1 MERFFEDLIRKGISI
16 TFFLQTYIRIEHL
29 LLKNIENKH
38 PIPHIFGSKVNR
50 DAGSEFGLG
59 ARNVVYSE
67 MSRLLY
73 IDVDDVLGDCGDY
86 LCELEAISVEDDRDF
101 ILVEIQLREL

>member
-1 MERFFEDLIRKGISI
+1 
-16 TFFLQTYIRIEHL
+16 
-29 LLKNIENKH
+29 
-38 PIPHIFGSKVNR
+38 
-50 DAGSEFGLG
+50 
-59 ARNVVYSE
+59 